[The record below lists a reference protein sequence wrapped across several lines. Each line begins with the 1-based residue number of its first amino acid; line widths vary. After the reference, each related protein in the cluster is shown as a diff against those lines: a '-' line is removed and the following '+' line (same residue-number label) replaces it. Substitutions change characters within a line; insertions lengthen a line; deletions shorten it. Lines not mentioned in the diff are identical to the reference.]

1 MDPED
6 IIEISDEEEEEP
18 WPEVQV
24 EDCSNSG
31 TEPEGSD
38 SDETEPRP
46 EPRSGP
52 SHRDPRRERPFYGR
66 QRWEEPRRE
75 YRHTLYRSSTRS
87 VDHYDGLVVFMT
99 AEYSTLYIEVPHAR
113 NSPSRVEE
121 PRSPSP
127 VPAMIEA
134 ASYLDSGAETSPGW
148 VGRRTDWPLHPSNLP
163 VSPTAP
169 ASPRVG
175 HADPPPLLEELQ
187 HARDDPHADDAAP
200 VGLSED
206 PAEARSDLERPR
218 VDTKDPSS
226 PREEVPPSS
235 EDKEG
240 PWVGHADPSRAS
252 EAPQAAP
259 ESPRVDRAD
268 PSPPGQP
275 STATSRPEEGSPFW
289 DQLPTKELEVD
300 PESKFPCIRIRFKP
314 GVVNNARLA
323 RNEEK
328 TRARPRST
336 RRKRQHSREGSRRAR
351 ESGGSRKRRKSFPAE
366 AEAPPGLTRR
376 LSTVEDP
383 PVPEEAAVEGE
394 PVSKSPNNVTSST
407 DSELLRDMEDMLDGW
422 DPDLDAIFGEMAD
435 PTATLDPLIPRTWR
449 VFPAGTILS
458 GPVIAMLQAEVKRM
472 RNRHRRS
479 RFKVADQDAEYT
491 VTITITGAVTVTLGK
506 KGGGVR
512 RR

>member
-18 WPEVQV
+18 WPDVQV
-24 EDCSNSG
+24 EDCSDLG
-31 TEPEGSD
+31 TEPEGFD

-46 EPRSGP
+46 EPRAGP

-66 QRWEEPRRE
+66 QRQEEPRME
-75 YRHTLYRSSTRS
+75 YRHTLYQSTTRS

-99 AEYSTLYIEVPHAR
+99 AECSTLYIEVPHAR

-134 ASYLDSGAETSPGW
+134 AAWSNSEAGTSRVW
-148 VGRRTDWPLHPSNLP
+148 VGSRTDWSPYPSGPP

-175 HADPPPLLEELQ
+175 HTDPPLLLEELQ
-187 HARDDPHADDAAP
+187 PAQEGSYFGDAA
-200 VGLSED
+200 SSKQAED
-206 PAEARSDLERPR
+206 PAEAQSDPEGSKIGLE
-218 VDTKDPSS
+218 DPSS
-226 PREEVPPSS
+226 PMEEVPPSS
-235 EDKEG
+235 AHQEG

-252 EAPQAAP
+252 EDPEAPQAAP

-268 PSPPGQP
+268 PSPPG
-275 STATSRPEEGSPFW
+275 RPNPETVHTEGGSLFW
-289 DQLPTKELEVD
+289 DKLPTNELEVD

-323 RNEEK
+323 RNEGN

-336 RRKRQHSREGSRRAR
+336 RRKRQHSREGARRAR
-351 ESGGSRKRRKSFPAE
+351 ESGGSRKRRRSFPAE
-366 AEAPPGLTRR
+366 TEAPSELTRQT
-376 LSTVEDP
+376 SAEEDP
-383 PVPEEAAVEGE
+383 PIPEEVAVGGE
-394 PVSKSPNNVTSST
+394 PASRSPDKVTSPT

-422 DPDLDAIFGEMAD
+422 DPDLDAMFGEMAD

-449 VFPAGTILS
+449 VFPAGTVLS

-479 RFKVADQDAEYT
+479 RFKVADQNAEYT
-491 VTITITGAVTVTLGK
+491 VTITITGAVTVTLVK
-506 KGGGVR
+506 KGGV
-512 RR
+512 